1 MPPKSRVRWRTNL
14 SFWSPPLMIPCVNY
28 KLFLICSNVMLS
40 ARPSL
45 TSRYNITISI
55 PPSLVLSFWWRY
67 FFPEYLPSHCII
79 QDCVFICLVR
89 LLRLEWKHHRRQ
101 GPESVRCCVLGAQ
114 TAPLIQ
120 SYSKW
125 WIGTVEHR
133 ELLSFRSVWSCEKM
147 HVLSAFTQSCLS
159 CWGQV
164 KGCLFPKDNRDPG
177 FLWSFK
183 KGLI

>member
-1 MPPKSRVRWRTNL
+1 MSCYQPDLLWPLGITLQSASLPPW
-14 SFWSPPLMIPCVNY
+14 
-28 KLFLICSNVMLS
+28 CSSSGGVTGGF
-40 ARPSL
+40 PWVP
-45 TSRYNITISI
+45 TIT
-55 PPSLVLSFWWRY
+55 LHY
-67 FFPEYLPSHCII
+67 T
-79 QDCVFICLVR
+79 VFICLVR
-89 LLRLEWKHHRRQ
+89 LLSLEWKHHKRQ

-114 TAPLIQ
+114 TAPLIR

-125 WIGTVEHR
+125 WIGTVER
-133 ELLSFRSVWSCEKM
+133 WELLSFRSVWSCEKM

-159 CWGQV
+159 CWGQA